1 MDEGFYQTLFHS
13 SLKTQSKLQKH
24 LENKDDLIKDLDIKL
39 YELDQKLSQMDMDNE
54 EKGEI
59 IQTLNNKIVVQR
71 NFTKNLIAQNKD
83 LIHQNEQL

>member
-1 MDEGFYQTLFHS
+1 M
-13 SLKTQSKLQKH
+13 
-24 LENKDDLIKDLDIKL
+24 ENKDDLIKDLDIKL
-39 YELDQKLSQMDMDNE
+39 YELDQKLNQMDMENE

-71 NFTKNLIAQNKD
+71 NFTKNMIAQNKD

>member
-1 MDEGFYQTLFHS
+1 
-13 SLKTQSKLQKH
+13 

-39 YELDQKLSQMDMDNE
+39 YELDQKLNQMDMENE

-71 NFTKNLIAQNKD
+71 NFTKNMIAQNKD